1 MRKLRTKSLAGTALA
16 AALATPVAAQTD
28 TAGRDADAETAR
40 AGDAQDAPGEE
51 AQGAAQPVEIIVT
64 AQKRSQTLFD
74 IPQAVSVVSGD
85 VLERQNA
92 TNFTDYLNNVPS
104 LQLVQATPGQGRL
117 VLRGVNTGG
126 VASTVAVY
134 VDETPFGS
142 SSALAN
148 GAVLAGDFD
157 TFDIARI
164 EVLRGPQ
171 GTLYGASSLGG
182 LIKFVTNKPS
192 TAGVEAKALTG
203 IEFTD
208 GGDPSYR
215 GAGMINLPLGDTLAF
230 RASGSYR
237 KQGGFI
243 DSIGTGGSRI
253 EDNINDYQS
262 YGGRA
267 SLRWTPDSPLTVRLS
282 ALFQDIKVDAPTIVE
297 AGPATLEPLYGGL
310 TLSAYVPAFSDVKY
324 RLYNATLEYD
334 LGFASLTSSTSYG
347 QQLQS
352 RRDDVTGNLS
362 EPLAGEMSDL
372 LELLGAPRIPQN
384 NAHFR
389 QLTENRKWTQELRL
403 TSNGGDFLDWLVGG
417 YYTHEKARIFQH
429 LNLVEPG
436 TLTPI
441 AYPLELAKYE
451 LDSRYEEFAGF
462 ANATL
467 HLAPW
472 FDIDLGGRYS
482 YNRQSADQT
491 VDGLFLAG
499 SPSVSGVESS
509 DKVFTYSVAPKIK
522 FGDRASL
529 YARVAKGYRPGGPNV
544 IPPNAPPGTPATFE
558 PDTVTSYEIGFKGE
572 TADRTFA
579 IEAAVYHIDW
589 NDVQLYANINNF
601 GVNVNG
607 EGAEVD
613 GAEIAATLRPTDGL
627 VTSINVAI
635 NDAKLTGDTDPLV
648 VGAVAGDPLPF
659 TPKYSVS
666 VNADYQW
673 AIGDDATA
681 SVGGSLRSLS
691 RQTGSYDPVYLAL
704 YGHFPR
710 VPAYEVIDLRA
721 GLTFG
726 RYSINAYVKNL
737 INVAGITATQPYTAN
752 GYFQHPNGAIGTGV
766 IRPRTAGV
774 SLTVGF

>member
-16 AALATPVAAQTD
+16 AVLATPAAAQTY
-28 TAGRDADAETAR
+28 DADA
-40 AGDAQDAPGEE
+40 AQAEAAEDAPEE
-51 AQGAAQPVEIIVT
+51 AQGSIQPTEIIVT
-64 AQKRSQTLFD
+64 AQKRSQTL
-74 IPQAVSVVSGD
+74 IEVPQSVSVVSGAL
-85 VLERQNA
+85 LEQQNA
-92 TNFTDYLNNVPS
+92 TSFTDYLNNVPS
-104 LQLVQATPGQGRL
+104 LQLVQSTPGQGRL

-148 GAVLAGDFD
+148 GAILAGDFD

-182 LIKFVTNKPS
+182 LIKFVTNEPT
-192 TAGVEAKALTG
+192 TAGVEGKALAG
-203 IEFTD
+203 VEFTD
-208 GGDPSYR
+208 GGDPSWR

-237 KQGGFI
+237 KQGGYI
-243 DSIGTGGSRI
+243 DSIGTAGSSV
-253 EDNINDYQS
+253 ESNINDFQS

-267 SLRWTPDSPLTVRLS
+267 SLLWTPDSPLTVRLS
-282 ALFQDIKVDAPTIVE
+282 AQLQNIKADAPTIVE
-297 AGPATLEPLYGGL
+297 ADPATLEPLYGGL
-310 TLSAYVPAFSDVKY
+310 TLSEYVPSFSDVEY

-362 EPLAGEMSDL
+362 APLAGELSDL
-372 LELLGAPRIPQN
+372 LESVGAPRIPEN
-384 NAHFR
+384 NAYFR

-403 TSNGGDFLDWLVGG
+403 ASNGEGFLDWLIGG
-417 YYTHEKARIFQH
+417 YYTHEKAQIFQH

-441 AYPLELAKYE
+441 PYPLELVKYD
-451 LDSRYEEFAGF
+451 LDSQYEEVAGF

-472 FDIDLGGRYS
+472 FDVDLGGRYS
-482 YNRQSADQT
+482 YNRQRADQT
-491 VDGLFLAG
+491 SDSVLVG
-499 SPSVSGVESS
+499 SSTVSDVKSS
-509 DKVFTYSVAPKIK
+509 DHVFTYSVAPKIK

-529 YARVAKGYRPGGPNV
+529 YVRVAKGYRPGGPNV
-544 IPPNAPPGTPATFE
+544 IPPNAPPGTPQTFE
-558 PDTVTSYEIGFKGE
+558 PDTVTSYELGFKGE

-579 IEAAVYHIDW
+579 IEAAIYHIDW

-627 VTSINVAI
+627 VTSVNLAI

-648 VGAVAGDPLPF
+648 VGAVAGDRLPF

-673 AIGDDATA
+673 GIGGDATA
-681 SVGGSLRSLS
+681 SIGGSLRSLS
-691 RQTGSYDPVYLAL
+691 RQSGSYDPVYLAL

-737 INVAGITATQPYTAN
+737 ANVAGIAATQPYTAN

-766 IRPRTAGV
+766 IRPRTGGV